1 MFNGGSTVEFSEPPK
16 IGDSSKVLFYKGSG
30 DIDVVFTNVIETVKV
45 GDTLDIDNLPPG
57 QGPIFNQDGR
67 TVTGINTL
75 DSVETNVYRGPGIT
89 SDRSVLRPVT
99 WCKQKVDK
107 IINGKVVGKDRISYE
122 PQIYP
127 TSYLIQPVGVGST
140 EVYVDSLRP
149 LFDSNNES
157 QVRDFQDSITIT
169 SQDSIVEFSGTAIV
183 SIAGTISSISITN
196 AGLGYTTAPAV
207 TIGSVLGISS
217 VATQPLLSQMVG

>member
-1 MFNGGSTVEFSEPPK
+1 MNFLKLPK
-16 IGDSSKVLFYKGSG
+16 VGDSSKVLFYKGSG
-30 DIDVVFTNVIETVKV
+30 DVDVVFTNVIETVKV
-45 GDTLDIDNLPPG
+45 GDTLDIDNLPPD
-57 QGPIFNQDGR
+57 QGTIFNQDVR

-75 DSVETNVYRGPGIT
+75 DSVETNVYPGPGVT

-107 IINGKVVGKDRISYE
+107 IVNGKVVGKDRIGYE

-127 TSYLIQPVGVGST
+127 TSYLIQPVGLGST

-157 QVRDFQDSITIT
+157 QVRDFQ
-169 SQDSIVEFSGTAIV
+169 
-183 SIAGTISSISITN
+183 N
-196 AGLGYTTAPAV
+196 
-207 TIGSVLGISS
+207 
-217 VATQPLLSQMVG
+217 LSQLHHRIILLELLVRLLYRSLEPFPVFHLLMLVLDILCTYNYNWIYTWCFDY